1 MPAVRTRREPTHGL
15 YFTASPD
22 EGLLAHVTHA
32 RRGRTGGGRRIA
44 EAKLLPEDLDL
55 SYSAVRS
62 VLAEQEG
69 VELPSSIRDL
79 PSGTYIPMGT
89 PAATHLRLLIVAVR
103 RADSRHKARQLANAI
118 GGMHDCEAGWWH
130 ACLENRHRPR
140 RVLDA
145 LELMYA

>member
-1 MPAVRTRREPTHGL
+1 MPTAKIRRNLTHGV
-15 YFTASPD
+15 YFPASRG
-22 EGLLAHVTHA
+22 EGLSAHITRA

-44 EAKLLPEDLDL
+44 EASLSPENLGL
-55 SYSAVRS
+55 SYSAMRS

-69 VELPSSIRDL
+69 VSLPPDIRDL
-79 PSGTYIPMGT
+79 PPDTYIPT
-89 PAATHLRLLIVAVR
+89 SAPTATQLRLLIAAVR
-103 RADSRHKARQLANAI
+103 RADSRHKARRLADAI

-130 ACLENRHRPR
+130 ACLQNRHRPR

>member
-1 MPAVRTRREPTHGL
+1 MPTVKIRHELTHGV
-15 YFTASPD
+15 YFPASRD
-22 EGLLAHVTHA
+22 EGLSAHVTRA
-32 RRGRTGGGRRIA
+32 RRGRTGGGQRIA
-44 EAKLLPEDLDL
+44 EASLSPEDLGL
-55 SYSAVRS
+55 SYSAMRS

-69 VELPSSIRDL
+69 IELPPNIRDL
-79 PSGTYIPMGT
+79 PPETYIPTST
-89 PAATHLRLLIVAVR
+89 PTATQLRLLIAAVR
-103 RADSRHKARQLANAI
+103 RADSRHKARRLADAI

>member
-1 MPAVRTRREPTHGL
+1 MSTAKIRRKLTHGV
-15 YFTASPD
+15 YFPASRG
-22 EGLLAHVTHA
+22 EGLSAHITRA

-44 EAKLLPEDLDL
+44 EASLSPEDLGL
-55 SYSAVRS
+55 SYSAMRS

-69 VELPSSIRDL
+69 VSLPPDIRDL
-79 PSGTYIPMGT
+79 PPDTYIPT
-89 PAATHLRLLIVAVR
+89 SAPTATQLRLLIAAVR
-103 RADSRHKARQLANAI
+103 RADSRHKARRLADAI
-118 GGMHDCEAGWWH
+118 GDMHDCEAGWWH

>member
-1 MPAVRTRREPTHGL
+1 MRTMHDLTHGL
-15 YFTASPD
+15 YFTESGG
-22 EGLLAHVTHA
+22 EGLFVHVTHA

-44 EAKLLPEDLDL
+44 EASLPPEDLGL

-62 VLAEQEG
+62 VMAEHEG
-69 VELPSSIRDL
+69 VDLPPSIRDL
-79 PSGTYIPMGT
+79 PSGTYIPMGAPT
-89 PAATHLRLLIVAVR
+89 ATHLRLLMAAVR
-103 RADSRHKARQLANAI
+103 RAESRRKARRLADAI